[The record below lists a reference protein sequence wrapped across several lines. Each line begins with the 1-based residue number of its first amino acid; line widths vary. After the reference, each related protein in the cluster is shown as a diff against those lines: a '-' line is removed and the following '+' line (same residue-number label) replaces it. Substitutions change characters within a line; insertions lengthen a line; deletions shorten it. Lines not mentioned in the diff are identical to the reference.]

1 MRGGKG
7 LALMLVC
14 ALLAGCAGTVR
25 MPLVKGGP
33 LVQEDL
39 WVWRDGEVALKPEE
53 MERPYYAFTEEDRTA
68 RGAYLGQDWGEVL
81 EIYRDAMEEKI
92 YAAWKEYYQECIEK
106 GDSAEEDRGFIFIE
120 YDADQDGEG
129 DAGMWLYVQGIT
141 LVGVSFFSA
150 DMTYIHEGCFAIAY
164 DGRVFNRSK
173 KISRAF
179 LARMTEE
186 ELELGRRLIEAALD
200 REKMRVKMELGS
212 FYEVVTE
219 LDDED
224 WAIAKRIGE
233 TFREEVE
240 AYAAAVEAGEIEE

>member
-1 MRGGKG
+1 MRRGKG

-25 MPLVKGGP
+25 MPLVEGGP

-39 WVWRDGEVALKPEE
+39 WVWRDGEAVLKLEE
-53 MERPYYAFTEEDRTA
+53 MERPYYVFTEEDRTA
-68 RGAYLGQDWGEVL
+68 RGAYLGQNWGEVL
-81 EIYRDAMEEKI
+81 EIYRDALGEEK
-92 YAAWKEYYQECIEK
+92 YAGCMESYQERIEE
-106 GDSAEEDRGFIFIE
+106 GDSAEEDREHIYIK

-129 DAGMWLYVQGIT
+129 DAGMWLYVQGTT
-141 LVGVSFFSA
+141 LVDVSYFSM
-150 DMTYIHEGCFAIAY
+150 DMKYIREGCAALALNGTAI
-164 DGRVFNRSK
+164 NRSGVM
-173 KISRAF
+173 IDSF
-179 LARMTEE
+179 LERMTEE
-186 ELELGRRLIEAALD
+186 ELEFARWLWEFASVRKEMNG
-200 REKMRVKMELGS
+200 KK
-212 FYEVVTE
+212 FYETFVE